1 MSTNAVKSG
10 NIATDGHVKAMVI
23 TAFFAAITFLGIQS
37 FRIPLPAAIGTPF
50 VQFGHIFVVMGV
62 LLQGGKRG
70 AVSGTLGLII
80 FDILNGYMQD
90 VPQVF
95 IETVVKCLIVGAVF
109 MILKRKAQQD
119 QKKEYGYAVICAVIY
134 GCMNVVI
141 ELTMGTIRM
150 MLLGSGL
157 AAAFAGS
164 LASIPATVINA
175 VFMIIAIAVLYQ
187 PVKRIYNRI
196 A

>member
-1 MSTNAVKSG
+1 
-10 NIATDGHVKAMVI
+10 MV
-23 TAFFAAITFLGIQS
+23 FAALAQAWVLGFFCS
-37 FRIPLPAAIGTPF
+37 
-50 VQFGHIFVVMGV
+50 
-62 LLQGGKRG
+62 
-70 AVSGTLGLII
+70 
-80 FDILNGYMQD
+80 
-90 VPQVF
+90 
-95 IETVVKCLIVGAVF
+95 
-109 MILKRKAQQD
+109 
-119 QKKEYGYAVICAVIY
+119 
-134 GCMNVVI
+134 
-141 ELTMGTIRM
+141 

>member
-1 MSTNAVKSG
+1 MVNGQKIVRTLTLRGMLLSGLFWFGYCSYVAFTATMLIDYGWSDSAATGLITMMSV
-10 NIATDGHVKAMVI
+10 V
-23 TAFFAAITFLGIQS
+23 TFLTQ
-37 FRIPLPAAIGTPF
+37 PLIGFFSDKQGSVKRQAIW
-50 VQFGHIFVVMGV
+50 
-62 LLQGGKRG
+62 
-70 AVSGTLGLII
+70 
-80 FDILNGYMQD
+80 
-90 VPQVF
+90 
-95 IETVVKCLIVGAVF
+95 
-109 MILKRKAQQD
+109 
-119 QKKEYGYAVICAVIY
+119 
-134 GCMNVVI
+134 
-141 ELTMGTIRM
+141 M

>member
-1 MSTNAVKSG
+1 
-10 NIATDGHVKAMVI
+10 
-23 TAFFAAITFLGIQS
+23 
-37 FRIPLPAAIGTPF
+37 
-50 VQFGHIFVVMGV
+50 
-62 LLQGGKRG
+62 
-70 AVSGTLGLII
+70 
-80 FDILNGYMQD
+80 
-90 VPQVF
+90 
-95 IETVVKCLIVGAVF
+95 
-109 MILKRKAQQD
+109 
-119 QKKEYGYAVICAVIY
+119 
-134 GCMNVVI
+134 MNVVI

>member
-1 MSTNAVKSG
+1 
-10 NIATDGHVKAMVI
+10 
-23 TAFFAAITFLGIQS
+23 
-37 FRIPLPAAIGTPF
+37 
-50 VQFGHIFVVMGV
+50 
-62 LLQGGKRG
+62 
-70 AVSGTLGLII
+70 
-80 FDILNGYMQD
+80 
-90 VPQVF
+90 
-95 IETVVKCLIVGAVF
+95 

-175 VFMIIAIAVLYQ
+175 VFMIVAIAIIYKPIRKLYQ
-187 PVKRIYNRI
+187 MIK
-196 A
+196 